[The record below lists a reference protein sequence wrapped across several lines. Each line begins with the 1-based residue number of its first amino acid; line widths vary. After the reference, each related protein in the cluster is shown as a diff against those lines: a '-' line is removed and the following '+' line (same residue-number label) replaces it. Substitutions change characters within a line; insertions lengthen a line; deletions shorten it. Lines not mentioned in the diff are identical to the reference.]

1 MSSSASSC
9 ARQLPGRPIPDAL
22 IVAASLA
29 ADALPL
35 ATFDRDQGRYG
46 VAVRQR

>member
-1 MSSSASSC
+1 M
-9 ARQLPGRPIPDAL
+9 

-35 ATFDRDQGRYG
+35 ATFDREQGRYG
-46 VAVRQR
+46 VSTREP

>member
-1 MSSSASSC
+1 V
-9 ARQLPGRPIPDAL
+9 DVL

-35 ATFDRDQGRYG
+35 ATFDREQRRNG
-46 VAVRQR
+46 VPTLDP